1 MALDD
6 TTLIIPGTGY
16 IFTAPTGTAKPTSLT
31 APGTPWVDNGHTS
44 DDGLTISFEISK
56 TKRTTWRARAG
67 VRVSVDEIAFKLSWT
82 ALQLDNE
89 TLSNYFGG
97 GDISD
102 PDVFGVLKN
111 PAPLEK
117 ALFIRLVDGAKEVD
131 FYAAKAAIGGA
142 GESTAS
148 PEDFTGFP
156 LEAEILDHA
165 AAEHL
170 AQWLAANL
178 GATA

>member
-6 TTLIIPGTGY
+6 NTLIIPGTGF
-16 IFTAPTGTAKPTSLT
+16 IFTAPTGTPKPANLS
-31 APGTPWVDNGHTS
+31 APAAPWVDNGHTS
-44 DDGLTISFEISK
+44 DDGLTINFEIAK

-67 VRVSVDEIAFKLSWT
+67 VRVSVDEINFRLSWT
-82 ALQLDNE
+82 ALQLDND
-89 TLSNYFGG
+89 TLSHYFGG

-102 PDVFGVLKN
+102 PDTFGVLKT
-111 PAPLEK
+111 PTPQEK
-117 ALFIRLVDGAKEVD
+117 ALFVRLVDGSKEVD
-131 FYAAKAAIGGA
+131 FYAAKAAIGGD
-142 GESTAS
+142 GESTAN

-156 LEAEILDHA
+156 LSAEILDHA